1 MGTRWVNGSYQLSLL
16 SCAGDVSFSVLN
28 LFLAGRAASH
38 LHNGTYY
45 KDNED
50 NTVRVTWITW
60 VFFQTLHTRFIGGVW
75 SFCHLWR
82 RVSSIQLIN
91 VRFKWRLWHKFHRF
105 EHRTYENWPL
115 THRLCVCQQLI
126 RKPFDRLTCSKYIR
140 ALIGHFGWNFYAL
153 NCSLSSY
160 EFFFF
165 KYSFLKCTN
174 NCRLPRSLE
183 YKFDRLSAYWSGCG
197 MKKKRQPT
205 N

>member
-1 MGTRWVNGSYQLSLL
+1 MTWYITIDNSSAGFGLFRIVEDMGTRWVNGSYQLSLL

-50 NTVRVTWITW
+50 NTVSVCYNVLTWITW

-75 SFCHLWR
+75 SLCRLWR

-105 EHRTYENWPL
+105 EHRAYENWPHAQ
-115 THRLCVCQQLI
+115 TMRV
-126 RKPFDRLTCSKYIR
+126 P
-140 ALIGHFGWNFYAL
+140 AAN
-153 NCSLSSY
+153 
-160 EFFFF
+160 
-165 KYSFLKCTN
+165 
-174 NCRLPRSLE
+174 
-183 YKFDRLSAYWSGCG
+183 
-197 MKKKRQPT
+197 
-205 N
+205 